1 MKPLNSNGKL
11 IATFSL
17 FAINLIIFVYS
28 VIPERGP
35 AAENQNG
42 VKRIIFCTGRVYY
55 DLVKARR
62 DTGLESEI
70 AISTVEQVK
79 FSLNFF

>member
-1 MKPLNSNGKL
+1 LKPLNSNGKL
-11 IATFSL
+11 IVISL
-17 FAINLIIFVYS
+17 FVINLIAFVYS

-62 DTGLESEI
+62 DKGLESEI
-70 AISTVEQVK
+70 AISTVEQVR
-79 FSLNFF
+79 FSFDIF